1 MKGTGRRRYH
11 PFFALRLMRRTLLLY
26 LVPLVQVL
34 FARQWDVLW
43 TALAQDLALFCLMA
57 LISYGMLGVSSWEL
71 DDDGT
76 LRLHWNLVVSFERTI
91 QASQL
96 AAVQIERPLIYRL
109 GGASRVTFYP
119 NLLPKGRA
127 VTLCL
132 KSRDARMLADQLM
145 PAPPEEYYH
154 PAGGQRLALVLLG
167 ANSLSTL
174 LLVWVALGQG
184 DNTAEQMALSQLG
197 QAAAWAARWLPAGL
211 AWVLTLLTF
220 LFGLSLLRSFSHTVR
235 YAVWRG
241 QGVLASRGGLLLR
254 VERRF
259 RLDRLTC
266 AEVRL
271 SPTAR
276 LLRCYPV
283 YLTAGC
289 YSGDDPLFVYR
300 SGQEE
305 LIHRLLPG
313 LRLPPNRRLSL
324 EQVRGRSLAIL
335 MPAGSTFAFLVLLIL
350 VASWALPSA
359 IPLLALPAAAAGFW
373 LVISFQGFF
382 REGAWP
388 VDGRITFLRQR
399 RLSLRC
405 VCIFSPVICLRIF
418 QSPWAVTRG
427 RANLTFAYPGR
438 LHETVRSIPLA
449 EARACAVLFERNEFH
464 DPNDSV

>member
-1 MKGTGRRRYH
+1 
-11 PFFALRLMRRTLLLY
+11 
-26 LVPLVQVL
+26 
-34 FARQWDVLW
+34 
-43 TALAQDLALFCLMA
+43 MA
-57 LISYGMLGVSSWEL
+57 LISYWMLHVSSWEL
-71 DDDGT
+71 DEDGT
-76 LRLHWNLVVSFERTI
+76 LRLHWNLVVSFERTV

-96 AAVQIERPLIYRL
+96 AAVQLEQPLIYRL

-119 NLLPKGRA
+119 TLLPRGRA

-132 KSRDARMLADQLM
+132 KNRDARMLADRLM

-184 DNTAEQMALSQLG
+184 NDAAEQMALSQLD
-197 QAAAWAARWLPAGL
+197 QAVAWAARWLPIGL

-220 LFGLSLLRSFSHTVR
+220 LFGLSLLRSFSHTVH

-271 SPTAR
+271 SPIAR

-289 YSGDDPLFVYR
+289 YSGDAPLFVYR
-300 SGQEE
+300 AGQEE

-324 EQVRGRSLAIL
+324 EQVQGRSLAML
-335 MPAGSTFAFLVLLIL
+335 VPAGGTFTFLVLLLL
-350 VASWALPSA
+350 VASWALPGA
-359 IPLLALPAAAAGFW
+359 IPLLALPAAVSALW

-388 VDGRITFLRQR
+388 AEGRITFLRQR

-405 VCIFSPVICLRIF
+405 VCIFSPVVCLQIS
-418 QSPWAVTRG
+418 QSPWAVTQG

-438 LHETVRSIPLA
+438 LHEKVRSIPLA
-449 EARACAVLFERNEFH
+449 DAQACAAMFERNESH

>member
-1 MKGTGRRRYH
+1 MTGTGRRRYH
-11 PFFALRLMRRTLLLY
+11 PFFALRFMRRTLLLY

-34 FARQWDVLW
+34 FAREWDVLW
-43 TALAQDLALFCLMA
+43 TALAQDLALFCLLA
-57 LISYGMLGVSSWEL
+57 LISYVMLRASSWEL
-71 DDDGT
+71 DADGA
-76 LRLHWNLVVSFERTI
+76 LRLHWHLVISWEKTI

-96 AAVQIERPLIYRL
+96 AAVQIDRPVIYRL
-109 GGASRVTFYP
+109 GGASRMSLYP
-119 NLLPKGRA
+119 TLLPKGRA

-132 KSRDARMLADQLM
+132 KRRDAELLADRLM

-154 PAGGQRLALVLLG
+154 PAGGERLALVLLG

-174 LLVWVALGQG
+174 LLIWVALGQG
-184 DNTAEQMALSQLG
+184 DNAAEQMALAQLD
-197 QAAAWAARWLPAGL
+197 QAAAWAAHWLPAGL
-211 AWVLTLLTF
+211 AWALTLWTF

-241 QGVLASRGGLLLR
+241 QGVLASRGGLFLR

-271 SPTAR
+271 SPAAR

-300 SGQEE
+300 AGQED
-305 LIHRLLPG
+305 LVCRLLPG
-313 LRLPPNRRLSL
+313 FRLPPNRRSSL
-324 EQVRGRSLAIL
+324 ARVRGRSLAL
-335 MPAGSTFAFLVLLIL
+335 LAPAGGSLAFLVLLLL

-359 IPLLALPAAAAGFW
+359 IPLLVLPALVCSFW
-373 LVISFQGFF
+373 LLISLEGFF

-388 VDGRITFLRQR
+388 VDGRLTFLRQR
-399 RLSLRC
+399 RLSLCC
-405 VCIFSPVICLRIF
+405 VCVFSPVVCLRIA
-418 QSPWAVTRG
+418 QTPWAVTRG

-438 LHETVRSIPLA
+438 LRQRVRSIPLQD
-449 EARACAVLFERNEFH
+449 ARACAAIFERNDFH
-464 DPNDSV
+464 DPNDSL

>member
-1 MKGTGRRRYH
+1 MRGTGRRRYH

-119 NLLPKGRA
+119 TLLPKGRA

-132 KSRDARMLADQLM
+132 KSRDARMLADRLM

-418 QSPWAVTRG
+418 QSPWAVARG

>member
-1 MKGTGRRRYH
+1 MKGTGRRLYH
-11 PFFALRLMRRTLLLY
+11 PFFALRLMRRTLVLY

-57 LISYGMLGVSSWEL
+57 LISYGMLHVSSWEL
-71 DDDGT
+71 DEDGT
-76 LRLHWNLVVSFERTI
+76 LRLHWNLVVSFERTV

-96 AAVQIERPLIYRL
+96 AAVQLEQPLIYRL

-119 NLLPKGRA
+119 TLLPRGRA

-132 KSRDARMLADQLM
+132 KNRDARMLADRLM

-184 DNTAEQMALSQLG
+184 NDAAEQMALSQLD
-197 QAAAWAARWLPAGL
+197 QAVAWAARWLPISL

-220 LFGLSLLRSFSHTVR
+220 LFGLSLLRSFSHTVH

-241 QGVLASRGGLLLR
+241 QGVLASQGGLLLR

-271 SPTAR
+271 SPIAR

-289 YSGDDPLFVYR
+289 YSGDAPLFVYR
-300 SGQEE
+300 AGQEE

-324 EQVRGRSLAIL
+324 EQVQGRSLAML
-335 MPAGSTFAFLVLLIL
+335 VPAGGTFTFLVLLLL
-350 VASWALPSA
+350 VASWALPGA
-359 IPLLALPAAAAGFW
+359 IPLLALPAAVSALW
-373 LVISFQGFF
+373 LVISLQGFF

-388 VDGRITFLRQR
+388 AEGRITFLRQR

-405 VCIFSPVICLRIF
+405 VCIFSPVVCLQIS
-418 QSPWAVTRG
+418 QSPWAVTQG

-438 LHETVRSIPLA
+438 LHEKVRSIPLA
-449 EARACAVLFERNEFH
+449 DAHACAAMFERNESH

>member
-1 MKGTGRRRYH
+1 MRGTGRRRYH

-76 LRLHWNLVVSFERTI
+76 LRLHWNLVVSFERAI

-96 AAVQIERPLIYRL
+96 AAVQIERPLICRL

-119 NLLPKGRA
+119 ALLPKGRA

-132 KSRDARMLADQLM
+132 KNRDARMLADQLM

-211 AWVLTLLTF
+211 AWILTLLTF

>member
-1 MKGTGRRRYH
+1 MRGTGRRRYH

-71 DDDGT
+71 DDAGT

-119 NLLPKGRA
+119 TLLPKGRA

-132 KSRDARMLADQLM
+132 KRRDAALLADCLM
-145 PAPPEEYYH
+145 PAPEQEVYH
-154 PAGGQRLALVLLG
+154 PAGGERLAFVLLG

>member
-1 MKGTGRRRYH
+1 MRGTGRRRYH

-119 NLLPKGRA
+119 TLLPKGRA

-132 KSRDARMLADQLM
+132 KNRDARMLADRLM